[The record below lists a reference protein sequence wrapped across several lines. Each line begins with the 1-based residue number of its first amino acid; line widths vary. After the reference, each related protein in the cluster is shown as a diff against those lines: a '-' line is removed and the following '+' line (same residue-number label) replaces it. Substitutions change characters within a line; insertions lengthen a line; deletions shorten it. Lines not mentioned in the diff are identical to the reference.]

1 MSSLSETIEVFT
13 AAARWTGALV
23 RQLPDAAWS
32 GPGLGDWDMRALVG
46 HTSRALLTVEQYLR
60 TPADRVDAAS
70 AAEYYARV
78 GAIPGADA
86 DAVLRRGIAAGA
98 ALGADPSP
106 AFDAIVDRVAG
117 SLSGIDDRSITTV
130 VGGMRLSDYLP
141 TRTFELIVHGL
152 DISRAAGLRAAP
164 PLPALRSTLELAAD
178 LALDSGTGSEL
189 LLAITGRGVLPAG
202 FSVLP

>member
-1 MSSLSETIEVFT
+1 MSSLGETIEVFT
-13 AAARWTGALV
+13 AAARWTGELV
-23 RQLPDAAWS
+23 RDLPEAAWS

-46 HTSRALLTVEQYLR
+46 HTSRALLTVEEYLR
-60 TPADRVDAAS
+60 TPADRADAAS

-78 GAIPGADA
+78 GAIPNANP
-86 DAVLRRGIAAGA
+86 DAVLRRGIDAGA

-106 AFDAIVDRVAG
+106 AFEAIVNRVTG

-152 DISRAAGLRAAP
+152 DIARASGLPAAP
-164 PLPALRSTLELAAD
+164 PLPALRSTLELAAG
-178 LALDSGTGSEL
+178 LALDSGTGAEL